1 MGQEFGST
9 SPGSAGLGSQEVV
22 VKMSP
27 GTIVSESLQSACK
40 MVHTLDCWQGPQF
53 LALLTSPFGCLGGL
67 RTWYLIS
74 PKAGD

>member
-27 GTIVSESLQSACK
+27 GAIVSESLQPACK
-40 MVHTLDCWQGPQF
+40 MVHTLDRWQGPQF
-53 LALLTSPFGCLGGL
+53 LALLTSPFGCLGAL
-67 RTWYLIS
+67 RTWYLTS